1 MKWSKLELYWSIQ
14 DIILQLGFKPAYQVC
29 TATLHQLG
37 VSTKSI
43 TSFSKKLDLLILTS
57 SKSCTCTILIPHLTA
72 NAIHSQNS
80 ELFRPILWNNWT
92 IRKQI
97 LERELFCII
106 IWQSVP
112 LGFFVR
118 IAEFELVNCP
128 SSDPRKRNS
137 EIVEKLKSK
146 TISYT
151 SRDPTTVGILA
162 PHTRF

>member
-14 DIILQLGFKPAYQVC
+14 DILQLGFKPAYQVC
-29 TATLHQLG
+29 TVTWHQLG

-57 SKSCTCTILIPHLTA
+57 SKSCTCTNLIPHLTA

-80 ELFRPILWNNWT
+80 ELFRPILWRDWT

-112 LGFFVR
+112 LGFFCEDCWIR
-118 IAEFELVNCP
+118 ASLSPIFRSEKKKFWNCC
-128 SSDPRKRNS
+128 
-137 EIVEKLKSK
+137 EVESK